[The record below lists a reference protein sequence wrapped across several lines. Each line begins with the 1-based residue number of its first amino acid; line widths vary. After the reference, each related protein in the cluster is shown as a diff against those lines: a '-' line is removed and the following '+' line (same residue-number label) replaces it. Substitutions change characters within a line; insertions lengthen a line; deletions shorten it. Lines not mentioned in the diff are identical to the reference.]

1 MTDKKHVIIIGAG
14 FGGLQAVK
22 ILGNKKDVTITIID
36 KTNHHLFQP
45 LLYQIASAVLSPAD
59 IAIPVRLLTE
69 KYKNVTVVMDEVTG
83 IDKTSKTVTLG
94 DRIMKY
100 DYLILATGAETSYF
114 GNTDWMKYTCGL
126 KNLNDA
132 LLIRNRLLFAFE
144 EAENQPERAA
154 ELLKFVIIG
163 GGPTGVELAGSIAEL
178 SRRIIRKDFRNIDT
192 AKSEIILIEGGPDL
206 IPSFDR
212 KLSVYT
218 KTQLQ
223 KRGVNVLLNTRV
235 MKIEKNK
242 AVLKTFEGE
251 KEIYPSLMIWAAG
264 IEAVPLSSS
273 LEETTDRQKRLIVNN
288 DCSLKDHPEIFAI
301 GDIAHYTGED
311 GKPLPGVGP
320 VAMQQGRYAAR
331 TILNEIK
338 GKPRKAFKYFFKGNM
353 ATIGRKDA
361 VTEFRSL
368 RLTGFIAWLAWL
380 FVHLMYQVGF
390 KNKVSILIT
399 WIWSYF
405 TFGAGAR
412 VIVNPVQLKNLSES

>member
-1 MTDKKHVIIIGAG
+1 
-14 FGGLQAVK
+14 
-22 ILGNKKDVTITIID
+22 
-36 KTNHHLFQP
+36 
-45 LLYQIASAVLSPAD
+45 
-59 IAIPVRLLTE
+59 
-69 KYKNVTVVMDEVTG
+69 MDEVTG

-144 EAENQPERAA
+144 EAENHPERAA
-154 ELLKFVIIG
+154 ELLKFVIIS

-206 IPSFDR
+206 IPTFDR

>member
-1 MTDKKHVIIIGAG
+1 MTEKKHVIIIGAG

-22 ILGNKKDVTITIID
+22 ILGNKKDVTVTIID

-320 VAMQQGRYAAR
+320 VAMQQGRYVAR

-338 GKPRKAFKYFFKGNM
+338 GKPRKVFKYFFKGNM